1 MRLDGKTLEKNQFSG
16 ENPLGTKPVGKL
28 LRKYAVPSIIAMLVG
43 ALYNIVDQFFIG
55 QKIGELGN
63 AATNVTFPYS
73 TFCVALALLLGIGG
87 ASAFNLALGEGDRE
101 RAVYYVGNALV
112 MLFMLGTALSIIT
125 QVFLTP
131 MLKFFGSP
139 DNVLDYAKTYT
150 RITAIGFPFLI
161 LSNGG
166 GHLIRADGSPRY
178 AMICNLSGAIINVIL
193 DPIFIFGL
201 NMDMAG
207 AALATVI
214 GQLCSF
220 FLAVRYFRNYKTEP
234 IARQHL
240 VPQWRYTSRIV
251 SLGAAPSFNQIAM
264 MVVQIVMNKS
274 LVYYGALSIY
284 GESIPLACAGIINKI
299 AMVFFSVIIGISQ
312 GMQPIASFNYGA
324 KKLDRVKNVYTIA
337 IRSGFIVSTA
347 AFLMFQL
354 IPKPI
359 ISLFGSGSET
369 YFDFAVSYFRIYM
382 FFTFINCVQ
391 PVSSNFFTA
400 IGKPMK
406 GIFLSLTRQIIFLL
420 PFILIFPLFMGIKGI
435 MYAGPVADF
444 FAAAI
449 SGAMIIMEFR
459 GMRQAPL
466 SDRYD
471 EARDG
476 C

>member
-1 MRLDGKTLEKNQFSG
+1 MKKNQFSG

-28 LRKYAVPSIIAMLVG
+28 LRRYAVPSIIAMLVG

-87 ASAFNLALGEGDRE
+87 ASAFNLALGKGDRN

-139 DNVLDYAKTYT
+139 DNVLDYARIYT
-150 RITAIGFPFLI
+150 RITSIGFPFLI

-201 NMDMAG
+201 NMDLAG

-220 FLAVRYFRNYKTEP
+220 FLAVRYFRHYKTVP

-240 VPQWRYTSRIV
+240 VPQWRYTGRIV

-284 GESIPLACAGIINKI
+284 GESIPLACSGIINKV

-324 KKLDRVKNVYTIA
+324 KKLDRVKNVYIIA

-354 IPKPI
+354 IPRPI

-382 FFTFINCVQ
+382 FFTIINCVQ

-444 FAAAI
+444 VAAAV
-449 SGAMIIMEFR
+449 SGAMIIVEFR
-459 GMRQAPL
+459 GMRKTPL

-471 EARDG
+471 EARDS